1 MAMRQRLAI
10 KGGLVLFPTLKG
22 EAAEIVIDGYEIA
35 DILPAGSPL
44 PANAKIV
51 DATDRA
57 IVPGLINS
65 HLHGHGTLAKGLV
78 GDRWPLELFLNA
90 LPGLGANR
98 TIEDKYLN
106 GLLGAVEMIR
116 KGSTACFD
124 LFFEYPKPSREGL
137 FAIGQAYSD
146 AGIRA
151 VLAPMVADRTFY
163 QAYPDLIETMPEP
176 LKAQALELQMA
187 PYEVS
192 AEAAARAFREWPFD
206 RERVKPGIA
215 PTIPL
220 HCSDSFLM
228 RCRDISREFDIPL
241 QTHLAESK
249 IQALTG
255 LKRYG
260 KTLTAH
266 LDGLGLLGPSFS
278 AAHAIWLD
286 DDDMH
291 RLADA
296 GSSAIHSPSSN
307 MRFGSGLADIA
318 RMLDHGINVGL
329 ATDAA
334 NSSDSLNMFEAARLG
349 SFISRVRTHEL
360 DRWLGVE
367 DVHRMATTGSA
378 KAMGFDTKIGK
389 IERGY
394 KADLVFLDLTH
405 INYVPLGNLAT
416 QMTFGENGAAVDS
429 VMIDGR
435 MVLDRGKI
443 TTLDEAKLRR
453 DANAAAERLFCANA
467 VNRELAR
474 RLQPVVRQ
482 FCRSLSCQS
491 YHVQGLACSSSTTH
505 Q

>member
-1 MAMRQRLAI
+1 MAGKERLAV
-10 KGGLVLFPTLKG
+10 KGGLVLFPSLESK
-22 EAAEIVIDGYEIA
+22 AAEIIVDGGEIA

-44 PANAKIV
+44 PADAKIV

-57 IVPGLINS
+57 IVPGLVNG
-65 HLHGHGTLAKGLV
+65 HVHGHGTLAKGLV
-78 GDRWPLELFLNA
+78 GDRWPLEFFLNA

-98 TIEDKYLN
+98 TAEDKYLN

-116 KGSTACFD
+116 KGSTACID

-137 FAIGQAYSD
+137 FAAGQAYSD
-146 AGIRA
+146 TGMRA

-163 QAYPDLIETMPEP
+163 QAYPELLEIMPEP
-176 LKAQALELQMA
+176 LRAEALELQMA
-187 PYEVS
+187 PYEAS
-192 AEAAARAFREWPFD
+192 AEAAAQAFSDWPFD

-220 HCSDSFLM
+220 HCSDAFLI
-228 RCRDISREFDIPL
+228 RCRDLAREFEIPL

-249 IQALTG
+249 VQAVTG

-266 LDGLGLLGPSFS
+266 LDDLGLLGPHFS

-286 DDDMH
+286 DDDMR

-296 GSSAIHSPSSN
+296 GASAIHAPLSN
-307 MRFGSGLADIA
+307 MRFGSGLANI
-318 RMLDHGINVGL
+318 RGMLDRGVNAGL
-329 ATDAA
+329 ATDGSYA
-334 NSSDSLNMFEAARLG
+334 LNMFEMVRAG
-349 SFISRVRTHEL
+349 SFISRVRTHDF
-360 DRWLGVE
+360 DRWLSIE
-367 DVHRMATTGSA
+367 DAHRMATTGSA
-378 KAMGFDTKIGK
+378 KAMGFSAKIGK

-394 KADLVFLDLTH
+394 KADFVFLDLTH
-405 INYVPLGNLAT
+405 INYVPLGNLAE
-416 QMTFGENGAAVDS
+416 QMAFGENGAAVDS

-443 TTLDEAKLRR
+443 TTLDEEKLRR
-453 DANAAAERLFCANA
+453 EATAAAERLFRTNA
-467 VNRELAR
+467 ANRELAR
-474 RLQPVVRQ
+474 RLQPVVGQ
-482 FCRSLSCQS
+482 FCRSLACEP
-491 YHVQGLACSSSTTH
+491 YHVQGLACPASGGH